1 MTQMLPNAAEVSDS
15 ETPVSPIISNFL
27 ERLTDQQL
35 HVMREATSD
44 PLTREEMHKILKKVV
59 KTVTEMALKIIIP
72 NMDEIL
78 NVDPSF
84 PCSSEPGSSHQSV
97 LSPSNRHELKDTVD
111 SGSHSTLTKDEDLEI
126 DSEPVDVL
134 LEITEDNIPLRDDES
149 QQQSVSG
156 LHSGWSSN
164 SSSELNAAVVKEEF
178 QEIISGAS
186 NMALSSDTGS
196 PSPPFHILPKSKGTN
211 SVTKVVTNANM
222 ALSSDSGSQSPP
234 FHILPKS
241 NSTNSVLVTKA
252 VMNAIV
258 STMTNRL
265 DEKEDLRILQLLTSV
280 ARKLEVLSS
289 ASSSETLFKS
299 ESESDSSD
307 SHPLNTHTLSSKN
320 FQIRASKAVN
330 DILIKTTNNLD
341 PKDDLHSNVLADDL
355 STASNSMVKTF
366 VNEITAAAQELIQTS
381 QSGDLTTDKP
391 SAKPS
396 KSSTTAQDDSNRL
409 LSAVRRIYG
418 SMQNKVVKSFSQL
431 LAQPSTK
438 TVKVLTSTRSSPSPP
453 NEVAQASQSDSHI
466 LAASRL
472 NAFKPW
478 KTLSDSL
485 QRLVTLNVN
494 REQIQQCTKDIL
506 QEIIT
511 VYISE
516 EHKTKEKEEIATEKY
531 SFKAT
536 QSRSYVSL
544 VAERVVDDM
553 LFSLVQFKWP
563 DGSSGS
569 GSDADDNFSDLETNV
584 LTTSTEE
591 NISAIQKISSEEFRT
606 EASRLVSEVFSQS
619 IVIADA
625 DIPEADL
632 DTTALKIVEEFVTDI
647 RDLLGNIAQSPQL
660 AADICEN
667 SFSGSLP
674 SSEDIHVLHSLEQ
687 TDSGSSKG
695 STESRPNISEVDL
708 WSFVHNLYD
717 SVMSQVSEFLFK
729 HQQREAEVRKVVAN
743 VFLAIDEQ
751 LQSSQ
756 EAQHARNV
764 IGSMQKNVG
773 VDKPPS
779 AHTLKSI
786 EPERLCSTA
795 SSRTLVS
802 KDNNLNWNEV
812 TNPVTPYPSLS
823 SLGKRS
829 PCLKSS
835 LRSLDKE
842 VRPKTRSSDVV
853 SMTTLV
859 DTLMASLDLEHAEHF
874 SSLEN
879 LFAAANRSGEMNSK
893 GAPHKFTLKFVDMIQ
908 QLIKRRMTP
917 IKSVSDSAVE
927 TRRRQVNTDMQQ
939 SLAYE
944 FLCEFAEESVKR
956 LLTSCILP
964 PPTPARTQELPTM
977 PFVTPENFDFSRPL
991 SEVYADATEL
1001 LSNIVWKQVMEHLSV
1016 SFDQCVDE
1024 IFSIYSEDL
1033 RSIEDQKLDTTASC
1047 SELHPA
1053 PQQSMET
1060 ISNAEKTPEVAS
1072 YSCEKAKTFSLTAL
1086 CHCVRTI
1093 LLRIQQESSAE
1104 VSPFLYETSDEVQLI
1119 TIAVLDV
1126 LKGCRGVKLKDD
1138 EHEPKELQSRLI
1150 DTVYTQV
1157 LQRIGSQSD
1166 LFEALKSQSP
1176 ELTGSLAVSIVR
1188 TLQSMNPEDIYI
1200 TSSHSRSPAN
1210 DTEEHLEFSQA
1221 INDQGPSAVEIKK
1234 ELFLKHPKLKNLFKK
1249 LRKGKTGSSDSLDQ
1263 EQHCSTDAD
1272 MSSNIANSKRRSGGS
1287 GPSFPS

>member
-15 ETPVSPIISNFL
+15 ETPVSTIISNFL

-35 HVMREATSD
+35 QVMREATSD

-84 PCSSEPGSSHQSV
+84 PCSSEPGSSHQTV
-97 LSPSNRHELKDTVD
+97 LSPSNR
-111 SGSHSTLTKDEDLEI
+111 SHSTLTKDEDLEI

-134 LEITEDNIPLRDDES
+134 LEITEDNIPSRDDES
-149 QQQSVSG
+149 QHQSVSG

-164 SSSELNAAVVKEEF
+164 SSSELNAADVKEEF
-178 QEIISGAS
+178 QEIISGTS

-211 SVTKVVTNANM
+211 LVTKVVTNANM

-258 STMTNRL
+258 STMTDRL

-299 ESESDSSD
+299 ETESDSSD
-307 SHPLNTHTLSSKN
+307 SHPLNTRTLSSQN

-341 PKDDLHSNVLADDL
+341 PKDDLHSNVSADDL

-396 KSSTTAQDDSNRL
+396 KSSTTAQDDSNRI

-438 TVKVLTSTRSSPSPP
+438 IVKVLTSTRSSPSPP
-453 NEVAQASQSDSHI
+453 NEVAQASRSDSHI

-531 SFKAT
+531 LFKAT

-625 DIPEADL
+625 DIAEADL

-660 AADICEN
+660 APDICEN
-667 SFSGSLP
+667 SLSGSLP

-756 EAQHARNV
+756 EAQHAHNV

-773 VDKPPS
+773 ADKPPS

-786 EPERLCSTA
+786 EPE
-795 SSRTLVS
+795 

-842 VRPKTRSSDVV
+842 VRPKTQGSDVV

-893 GAPHKFTLKFVDMIQ
+893 GASHKFTLKFVDMVQ
-908 QLIKRRMTP
+908 QLIKHRMTP

-944 FLCEFAEESVKR
+944 FLCDFAEESVKR

-964 PPTPARTQELPTM
+964 PPTPAPTQELPTT
-977 PFVTPENFDFSRPL
+977 PFNVTPENFDFSRPL
-991 SEVYADATEL
+991 SEVYTDATEL
-1001 LSNIVWKQVMEHLSV
+1001 LSNIAWKQVMEHLSV

-1024 IFSIYSEDL
+1024 VFSIYSEEL

-1086 CHCVRTI
+1086 RHCVRTI

-1126 LKGCRGVKLKDD
+1126 LKGCSGVKLEDD

-1200 TSSHSRSPAN
+1200 TSSHSRSSAN

-1221 INDQGPSAVEIKK
+1221 INDQGPSVVEIKK
-1234 ELFLKHPKLKNLFKK
+1234 ELFFKHPKLKNLFKK
-1249 LRKGKTGSSDSLDQ
+1249 LRKGKTGSSDSMDQ
-1263 EQHCSTDAD
+1263 EQHCSTDTD
-1272 MSSNIANSKRRSGGS
+1272 MSSNNADSKRRSGGS

>member
-1 MTQMLPNAAEVSDS
+1 MTD
-15 ETPVSPIISNFL
+15 
-27 ERLTDQQL
+27 
-35 HVMREATSD
+35 
-44 PLTREEMHKILKKVV
+44 
-59 KTVTEMALKIIIP
+59 
-72 NMDEIL
+72 
-78 NVDPSF
+78 
-84 PCSSEPGSSHQSV
+84 C
-97 LSPSNRHELKDTVD
+97 
-111 SGSHSTLTKDEDLEI
+111 
-126 DSEPVDVL
+126 
-134 LEITEDNIPLRDDES
+134 
-149 QQQSVSG
+149 
-156 LHSGWSSN
+156 
-164 SSSELNAAVVKEEF
+164 
-178 QEIISGAS
+178 
-186 NMALSSDTGS
+186 
-196 PSPPFHILPKSKGTN
+196 
-211 SVTKVVTNANM
+211 
-222 ALSSDSGSQSPP
+222 
-234 FHILPKS
+234 
-241 NSTNSVLVTKA
+241 
-252 VMNAIV
+252 
-258 STMTNRL
+258 L
-265 DEKEDLRILQLLTSV
+265 DEKEDLSIRQLLTSV

-307 SHPLNTHTLSSKN
+307 SHPLNTHTLSSQN

-341 PKDDLHSNVLADDL
+341 PKDSFDLHSKVSVDDL

-366 VNEITAAAQELIQTS
+366 VNEITAAAQEVIQTS
-381 QSGDLTTDKP
+381 QAGDLTTDMP

-396 KSSTTAQDDSNRL
+396 KFSTTTQDDSNRI

-431 LAQPSTK
+431 LAQPSAK
-438 TVKVLTSTRSSPSPP
+438 IVKVLTSTRSSPSPP
-453 NEVAQASQSDSHI
+453 NEV
-466 LAASRL
+466 AASRL

-516 EHKTKEKEEIATEKY
+516 EHKTKEKEGIATEKY

-569 GSDADDNFSDLETNV
+569 GSDADDNFSDLEINV
-584 LTTSTEE
+584 LTTSMEE
-591 NISAIQKISSEEFRT
+591 NISAIQKISSEEFKT
-606 EASRLVSEVFSQS
+606 EASRLVSEVLSQS

-647 RDLLGNIAQSPQL
+647 RDLVGNITQSPQL

-667 SFSGSLP
+667 SLSGSLP
-674 SSEDIHVLHSLEQ
+674 SREDIPVLHSLERR
-687 TDSGSSKG
+687 DSGSSKE
-695 STESRPNISEVDL
+695 STESRTNISEVDL

-729 HQQREAEVRKVVAN
+729 HQQREAEVRKVVAD

-756 EAQHARNV
+756 EAQHAHNV

-773 VDKPPS
+773 VDTPPS
-779 AHTLKSI
+779 AHTPKSI

-795 SSRTLVS
+795 SSGTLVS
-802 KDNNLNWNEV
+802 KDNSLNWNEV

-829 PCLKSS
+829 PCIKSS
-835 LRSLDKE
+835 VRSLDKE
-842 VRPKTRSSDVV
+842 VRPKTRGSDVV

-859 DTLMASLDLEHAEHF
+859 DTLMSSLDLEHAEHF

-893 GAPHKFTLKFVDMIQ
+893 GASHKFTLKFVDMVQ
-908 QLIKRRMTP
+908 QLIKHRMTP

-944 FLCEFAEESVKR
+944 FLCDFAEESVKR
-956 LLTSCILP
+956 LLISCILP
-964 PPTPARTQELPTM
+964 PPTPAPTQELPTM
-977 PFVTPENFDFSRPL
+977 PFNVTPENFDFSRPL
-991 SEVYADATEL
+991 SEVYTDATEL
-1001 LSNIVWKQVMEHLSV
+1001 LSKIAWKQVMEHLSV

-1024 IFSIYSEDL
+1024 VFSIYSEEL

-1072 YSCEKAKTFSLTAL
+1072 YSCEKAKTLSLTAL

-1126 LKGCRGVKLKDD
+1126 LKGCSGVKLEDD

-1157 LQRIGSQSD
+1157 LQRMGSQSD
-1166 LFEALKSQSP
+1166 LFEALKSQSQ

-1200 TSSHSRSPAN
+1200 TSSHSRSSAN

-1234 ELFLKHPKLKNLFKK
+1234 ELFIKHPKLKNLFKK
-1249 LRKGKTGSSDSLDQ
+1249 LRKGKTGSSDQ

-1272 MSSNIANSKRRSGGS
+1272 RSSNIADSKKRS
-1287 GPSFPS
+1287 